1 MSSLAMH
8 HVSAG
13 PLFAYLQDHHRLIVV
28 LSRTGG
34 EVTGCEDGLNVSDQI
49 GDMERSGCSLGKDTG

>member
-1 MSSLAMH
+1 M
-8 HVSAG
+8 
-13 PLFAYLQDHHRLIVV
+13 FAYLGDHHGLIVV

-34 EVTGCEDGLNVSDQI
+34 VVTGDEGGLNVSDQI